1 VGGRFTSPDQAPTL
15 VRILFHLLQEY
26 ARHLG
31 QLDVVVELAT
41 GTTGE

>member
-1 VGGRFTSPDQAPTL
+1 L
-15 VRILFHLLQEY
+15 VQEY

-41 GTTGE
+41 GQTGE